1 MGLSL
6 FLADINVGAF
16 QVEQF
21 LLENWQFYLELVLR
35 VFIALLCGAIVGME
49 RSKRL
54 KEAGVR
60 THAVV
65 AAASA
70 VLMIISKYA
79 FADIILS
86 GLSQDKGY
94 DPSRIASQVITG
106 ISFLGAGAIFKNG
119 SVIKGLTTAAGI
131 WATCAIGLA
140 IGSGMYIIGVVLTF
154 ALLGIQFI
162 MHKIRVGNDTVGSYS
177 FTFTVYSSQE
187 FRNALKQ
194 KFEEWGVIIEEY
206 SVERRN
212 EGLTTYNYTLKIGK
226 NISDEERN
234 DFFDSRSD
242 VVFFNIKRQ
251 ILNEICKNL
260 LTNHKIGDR
269 LYIILRKAR
278 NVMATTIFATAY
290 YYFYFYC

>member
-1 MGLSL
+1 MGFGLLLS
-6 FLADINVGAF
+6 DVSVGAF
-16 QVEQF
+16 QVEGF
-21 LLENWQFYLELVLR
+21 LFENWQFYLELVLR
-35 VFIALLCGAIVGME
+35 VVVALLCGAIVGME

-79 FADIILS
+79 FADIILG

-140 IGSGMYIIGVVLTF
+140 IGAGMYIIGIVLTF
-154 ALLGIQFI
+154 ALLGVQFV
-162 MHKIRVGNDTVGSYS
+162 MHKIRVGNDTVGSYN
-177 FTFTVYSSQE
+177 FTFTVYNSQE

-194 KFEEWGVIIEEY
+194 KFDEWGVIIEEY

-234 DFFDSRSD
+234 EFFDSRSD
-242 VVFFNIKRQ
+242 VVFFNIKR
-251 ILNEICKNL
+251 LS
-260 LTNHKIGDR
+260 
-269 LYIILRKAR
+269 
-278 NVMATTIFATAY
+278 
-290 YYFYFYC
+290 